1 MLLSMA
7 LMFTACEDDRDSNP
21 TLVQPTTFTLNNPVN
36 TLVDLAE
43 SVAIPFAWSQPD
55 YGGWPAAVQYQLEV
69 SPTNEWNVST
79 DEAAADE
86 SGETIADY
94 AILPNVYA
102 SCTGEMPAVEL
113 AKALVSICQWEED
126 NVPEKQTVYVR
137 CKASTSGTTT
147 IFSNVVSL
155 DVNPYYIELADAD
168 IELWYLV
175 GSGIGSADWDNSAG
189 SVGTGGLVP
198 MYPIMG
204 NDYDSRTGQGEIQY
218 AGYFNAGMQFKL
230 IRVPGVWDDQL
241 NFTNVANPGSF
252 LSDEDGDNHNI
263 GIVEAGYYRIRLNT
277 ATRELVIE
285 PLETVPGAYTQIG
298 MPGAYQPGD
307 GWDVNGNVMN
317 AMSTSVEN
325 HDWYLMGVTYSE
337 NTELKFAAD
346 GAWDVNW
353 GKNVFPYCIGT
364 QGGENIPV
372 AAGTYNVFFN
382 DILGT
387 YNFVAVK

>member
-21 TLVQPTTFTLNNPVN
+21 TMLKPNGFTLNNPVN
-36 TLVDLAE
+36 TMVDLGLSE
-43 SVAIPFAWSQPD
+43 VIPFTWSQPD
-55 YGGWPAAVQYQLEV
+55 FGGWPAAVEYQLEV
-69 SPTNEWNVST
+69 SPTGDWNYST
-79 DEAAADE
+79 DEAADSE
-86 SGETIADY
+86 DGSIVADY
-94 AILPNVYA
+94 AILPTVYA
-102 SCTGEMPAVEL
+102 SCKGEMSAIEL
-113 AKALVSICQWEED
+113 DRALVSVCKWEED

-137 CKASTSGTTT
+137 CRAITAGTSY
-147 IFSNVVSL
+147 IWSNVVSL
-155 DVNPYYIELADAD
+155 EVNPYYIELADAD

-175 GSGIGSADWDNSAG
+175 GSGIGSSDWDNGADKI
-189 SVGTGGLVP
+189 GTGLIP

-204 NDYDSRTGQGEIQY
+204 NEYSKLTGQGEIQY

-230 IRVPGVWDDQL
+230 IRVPGDWGDQL

-263 GIVEAGYYRIRLNT
+263 GIVEAGYYHILLNT
-277 ATRELVIE
+277 ATRELVIK
-285 PLETVPGAYTQIG
+285 PLETATAPGVYTQIG
-298 MPGAYQPGD
+298 MPGGYQEWNPAENLM
-307 GWDVNGNVMN
+307 NG
-317 AMSTSVEN
+317 MSTSVEN
-325 HDWYLMGVTYSE
+325 HDWYLTGVTYSE

-353 GKNVFPYCIGT
+353 GAQNFPYGIGT
-364 QGGENIPV
+364 QGGANIPV
-372 AAGTYNVFFN
+372 AAGTYNVYFN

>member
-198 MYPIMG
+198 MYPSMD

-230 IRVPGVWDDQL
+230 IRVPGDWGDQL

-285 PLETVPGAYTQIG
+285 PLETVPGVYTEIS
-298 MPGAYQPGD
+298 MPGDYQEWNPAENLM
-307 GWDVNGNVMN
+307 NG
-317 AMSTSVEN
+317 MSTSVEN
-325 HDWYLMGVTYSE
+325 HDWYLKSVTYGDC
-337 NTELKFAAD
+337 ELKFAANKD
-346 GAWDVNW
+346 WAVSW
-353 GKNVFPYCIGT
+353 GSKDFPFGIGT
-364 QGGENIPV
+364 TNNDPNIPV
-372 AAGTYNVFFN
+372 KAGTYHVYFN
-382 DILGT
+382 DILGA
-387 YNFVAVK
+387 YNFVAVE